1 VAAILLS
8 WNVSQN
14 DASNPDEPKLLPRL
28 TPTPDTHSVAG
39 KFRKGNRRGMNWQG
53 RGMSV
58 AIVLKK
64 DHGGSLN
71 SKSGRKIVRGT
82 IFRGIRIFV
91 YFGMEDPMRMT
102 RVTKW
107 GLVTLFWLGWSA
119 TCTSF
124 AYSWRL
130 AIDKPIGWLA
140 LAPMYFVAYAFWGP
154 LFTPLVSWL
163 AHRFPLERGK
173 WVRSILLHML
183 AAPCVSL
190 FHAVITTI
198 LNPWVWPDM
207 TRPEPFTHAF
217 ERSFFMS
224 VSDDIFIYWTV
235 VFVVQGWMY
244 YRRFRDRE
252 LRTSILEAQ
261 LARAQLQALKVQLHP
276 HFLFNTL
283 NSVSELMHQDVRVAE
298 RVITRLSDLLRM
310 TLENIG
316 TQEVTLRDELEF
328 VKGYLEIEQMRFQDR
343 LKVTYD
349 VAPATLDAR
358 VPNLLLQPI
367 VENAI
372 RHGISKSSQAGLI
385 WINSEKSG
393 DRVILTVRDN
403 GPGLK
408 SDGYVPT
415 ANFGIGLSTTRAR
428 LEVLY
433 NHNHTLRLNNLQEGG
448 LEVRIDI
455 PYHSTASSAA
465 ANESL
470 TFSDD
475 MRPTFEGV
483 HS

>member
-1 VAAILLS
+1 
-8 WNVSQN
+8 
-14 DASNPDEPKLLPRL
+14 
-28 TPTPDTHSVAG
+28 
-39 KFRKGNRRGMNWQG
+39 
-53 RGMSV
+53 
-58 AIVLKK
+58 
-64 DHGGSLN
+64 
-71 SKSGRKIVRGT
+71 
-82 IFRGIRIFV
+82 
-91 YFGMEDPMRMT
+91 MRMT

-107 GLVTLFWLGWSA
+107 GLITLFWLGWSA

-130 AIDKPIGWLA
+130 AIDKPMPWLWI
-140 LAPMYFVAYAFWGP
+140 APMYFVAYAFWGP
-154 LFTPLVSWL
+154 LFTPVASWL
-163 AHRFPLERGK
+163 ANRFPLERRK
-173 WVRSILLHML
+173 WVRSILVHVL

-190 FHAVITTI
+190 VHAVITTG

-207 TRPEPFTHAF
+207 TSPQTYSHAF

-235 VFVVQGWMY
+235 VFVVQGWIY

-252 LRTSILEAQ
+252 LRTSVLETQ

-316 TQEVTLRDELEF
+316 TQEVTLRDEFEF

-343 LKVTYD
+343 LKVTYE
-349 VAPATLDAR
+349 VAPETLDAR

-372 RHGISKSSQAGLI
+372 RHGISKSSQAGMI
-385 WINSEKSG
+385 WIKTLKVDE
-393 DRVILTVRDN
+393 RLILTIKDN

-408 SDGYVPT
+408 TNGHSPA

-428 LEVLY
+428 LEGTY
-433 NHNHTLRLNNLQEGG
+433 ARNHSLTLNNLPEGG
-448 LEVRIDI
+448 LEVRIDV
-455 PYHSTASSAA
+455 PYHSTTVPVLAT
-465 ANESL
+465 EPL
-470 TFSDD
+470 TFSQEP
-475 MRPTFEGV
+475 RPTLEGV